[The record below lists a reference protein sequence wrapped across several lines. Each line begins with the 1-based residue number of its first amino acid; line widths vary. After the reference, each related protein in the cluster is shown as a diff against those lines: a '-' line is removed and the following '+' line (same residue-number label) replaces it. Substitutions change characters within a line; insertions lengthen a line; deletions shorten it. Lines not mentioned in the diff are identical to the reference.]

1 MEASR
6 YSEALEQ
13 LDVLMRSSTARA
25 VRCLRRRALPRHLR
39 HRANGHAS
47 QDSNAGGGADGG
59 GGDGGGGGADGGGGG
74 DGGGDKGG
82 DMAYDAPHM
91 SPHSDAHHMSS
102 PPSAPLR
109 REEEVVALCMTSADA
124 C

>member
-1 MEASR
+1 MTLMEASR

-59 GGDGGGGGADGGGGG
+59 GGGG
-74 DGGGDKGG
+74 DGGGEK
-82 DMAYDAPHM
+82 AYDAPHM

-109 REEEVVALCMTSADA
+109 REEEVVGLCMPSADA